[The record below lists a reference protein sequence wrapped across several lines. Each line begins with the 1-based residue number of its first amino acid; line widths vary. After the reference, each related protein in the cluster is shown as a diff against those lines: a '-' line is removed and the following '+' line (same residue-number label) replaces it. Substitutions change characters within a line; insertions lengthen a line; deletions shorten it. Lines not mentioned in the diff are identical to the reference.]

1 MTKKQLEIDGIT
13 IDVEKK
19 KVKNMR
25 LVVYPATAN
34 TPFRVRISAPIATS
48 QEHIRIFITSKID
61 WIKKHQQRF
70 SEKIIQPKQVFSNDE
85 IHYFQGVSYILRI
98 IEHNKVPKI
107 ILTTENINIKTES
120 TENIQIDT
128 KKYLNLYVK
137 PNTSAEICQLIINK
151 WYRIQLEKIIK
162 PLIEKWEAIIG
173 VKSNEFR
180 IKQMKTRWGTC
191 NIQAKRI
198 WLSLEL
204 AKKSLNCLEYII
216 VHELV
221 HLLERLHNAR
231 FVGFMNKFMPNWK
244 TYKKELNEL

>member
-1 MTKKQLEIDGIT
+1 MITQLEIDGIT
-13 IDVEKK
+13 IDIEKK

-25 LVVYPATAN
+25 LVISSATGKV
-34 TPFRVRISAPIATS
+34 RVSAPIRTS
-48 QEHIRIFITSKID
+48 QEHIKAFITSKID

-70 SEKIIQPKQVFSNDE
+70 STQIIQSKNIFINGE
-85 IHYFQGVSYILRI
+85 IHYFQGVGYILRV
-98 IEHNKVPKI
+98 IEHNTNPKI
-107 ILTTENINIKTES
+107 ILTTENIDN
-120 TENIQIDT
+120 NT
-128 KKYLNLYVK
+128 KNYITLYVV
-137 PNTSAEICQLIINK
+137 PNTTADQRHNIFDQ
-151 WYRIQLEKIIK
+151 WYRIELKKIIN
-162 PLIEKWEAIIG
+162 PLVEKWEAIIG
-173 VKSNEFR
+173 VKSNECR

-216 VHELV
+216 AHELV

-244 TYKKELNEL
+244 TYKKELNGL

>member
-1 MTKKQLEIDGIT
+1 MVQKQLEIDGII
-13 IDVEKK
+13 IDIEKK

-25 LVVYPATAN
+25 LVVHPATA
-34 TPFRVRISAPIATS
+34 TTVARVRVSAPNATS
-48 QEHIRIFITSKID
+48 LEHITNFVTSKID
-61 WIKKHQQRF
+61 WIKKHQGRF
-70 SEKIIQPKQVFSNDE
+70 SEKTIQPKLLFVDGE
-85 IHYFQGVSYILRI
+85 IHHFQGVSFVLRV
-98 IEHNKVPKI
+98 IEHNAAPKI
-107 ILTTENINIKTES
+107 IITIETDNTI
-120 TENIQIDT
+120 
-128 KKYLNLYVK
+128 KKYIDLYVM
-137 PNTSAEICQLIINK
+137 PNTTAEQRKNLLDQ
-151 WYRIQLEKIIK
+151 WYRIELKKIIK

-204 AKKSLNCLEYII
+204 AKKSINCLEYII

-244 TYKKELNEL
+244 TYKDELNKL

>member
-1 MTKKQLEIDGIT
+1 MMVQLEIDGIT
-13 IDVEKK
+13 IDIEKK

-25 LVVYPATAN
+25 LVVSSATGKV
-34 TPFRVRISAPIATS
+34 RVSAPLCMS
-48 QEHIRIFITSKID
+48 EEHIRNFIVSKID
-61 WIKKHQQRF
+61 WIKKHQERF

-85 IHYFQGVSYILRI
+85 VHYFQGVGYILRI
-98 IEHNKVPKI
+98 IEHNKAPKI
-107 ILTTENINIKTES
+107 ILTTENSNIITES

-128 KKYLNLYVK
+128 KKFLNLYVK

-204 AKKSLNCLEYII
+204 AKKSVNCLEYII
-216 VHELV
+216 AHELV

-244 TYKKELNEL
+244 IYKKELNEL

>member
-1 MTKKQLEIDGIT
+1 METKQLEIDGIT
-13 IDVEKK
+13 IDIEKK

-25 LVVYPATAN
+25 LVVSPDKI
-34 TPFRVRISAPIATS
+34 RISAPMNVSLENITA
-48 QEHIRIFITSKID
+48 FVTSKIE

-70 SEKIIQPKQVFSNDE
+70 SAQTKQPKKVFLE
-85 IHYFQGVSYILRI
+85 EERHYFQGIAYILRI
-98 IEHNKVPKI
+98 IKHKERPKI
-107 ILTTENINIKTES
+107 ILTTENINGE
-120 TENIQIDT
+120 T
-128 KKYLNLYVK
+128 KQFLNLYVK
-137 PNTSAEICQLIINK
+137 PDIDTTMYSSILNQ
-151 WYRIQLEKIIK
+151 WYRIQLEKIAK
-162 PLIEKWEAIIG
+162 PLIQKWEAIIG

-231 FVGFMNKFMPNWK
+231 FVGFMNKFMPEWK
-244 TYKKELNEL
+244 IYKNELNGLNDCEL